1 MDGATFFVS
10 YYFIELRMIVIIEI
24 EQNVPSIIR
33 ENNIK
38 ILCMYYL
45 LVKAKE
51 AFGTTSTTK
60 YCDFKGQA
68 SFDIFYKE
76 YTNEKVMKG
85 KIKCGSVIRSF

>member
-51 AFGTTSTTK
+51 AFGTTK
-60 YCDFKGQA
+60 YDKILWFQG
-68 SFDIFYKE
+68 
-76 YTNEKVMKG
+76 TG
-85 KIKCGSVIRSF
+85 KLWYIL

>member
-51 AFGTTSTTK
+51 AFRTTK
-60 YCDFKGQA
+60 YDKILWFQG
-68 SFDIFYKE
+68 
-76 YTNEKVMKG
+76 TG
-85 KIKCGSVIRSF
+85 KLWYIL